1 MHTCEPS
8 GGGIFLPIL
17 RAPSVNFQNQYFWKF
32 RLWNSCAEEKRR
44 EIRMVKVNVIFNDI
58 RLLICLTP
66 LQVNWFMLIN

>member
-1 MHTCEPS
+1 MKVLGLLTLLLVRWVIAYVS
-8 GGGIFLPIL
+8 AFLWFI
-17 RAPSVNFQNQYFWKF
+17 N
-32 RLWNSCAEEKRR
+32 EKRR